1 MALQV
6 VKLLREAYG
15 RVKRLLK
22 KVFLTTMICSAPS
35 CLTRYWFFF
44 SNLFQHEKQLHAL
57 ANALLERETL
67 NADEINK
74 VVHPYQEEPQFSFQ
88 DEEFALT

>member
-1 MALQV
+1 
-6 VKLLREAYG
+6 
-15 RVKRLLK
+15 
-22 KVFLTTMICSAPS
+22 
-35 CLTRYWFFF
+35 
-44 SNLFQHEKQLHAL
+44 LHAL

-67 NADEINK
+67 TADEINK

>member
-1 MALQV
+1 LHFSDNMALQV

-22 KVFLTTMICSAPS
+22 K
-35 CLTRYWFFF
+35 
-44 SNLFQHEKQLHAL
+44 HEKQLHAL
-57 ANALLERETL
+57 ANALLEHETL
-67 NADEINK
+67 TADEINK